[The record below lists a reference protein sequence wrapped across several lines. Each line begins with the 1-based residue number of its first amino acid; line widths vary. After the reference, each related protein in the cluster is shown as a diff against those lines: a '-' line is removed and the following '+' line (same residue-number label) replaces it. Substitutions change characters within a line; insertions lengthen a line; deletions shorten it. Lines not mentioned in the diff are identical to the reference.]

1 MNHSGKW
8 TDTEFDYTSSNI
20 NRIYM
25 YLHRECHFL
34 LTLTCAV
41 ICGVLLVCV
50 FALLALMWFYLFDCL
65 FNVTSSPSVCTRSP
79 QSPHILTTQETG
91 KHSGKTPKLSLALVV
106 SFVFSLHLPRSLS
119 YDILQSV
126 AMKRQ
131 EVRVTVV
138 CSLLTR
144 CLEVS
149 SYSHCCLTFA
159 WNAKNN
165 TVQVWKLANNRE
177 KRTQKHPKK
186 DISVLLSPF
195 FLCLIFRGRLRE
207 RIVSL
212 TAIFLRT
219 YRRSQRWRVLQ
230 KCHFSLLAERPR
242 AEWVW
247 SREASLNSGWLKA
260 FSIPP
265 ALFASIEIRRCAF
278 RGYKH
283 NTLAW

>member
-1 MNHSGKW
+1 MFPLDK
-8 TDTEFDYTSSNI
+8 
-20 NRIYM
+20 M
-25 YLHRECHFL
+25 L
-34 LTLTCAV
+34 
-41 ICGVLLVCV
+41 
-50 FALLALMWFYLFDCL
+50 
-65 FNVTSSPSVCTRSP
+65 RS
-79 QSPHILTTQETG
+79 
-91 KHSGKTPKLSLALVV
+91 
-106 SFVFSLHLPRSLS
+106 
-119 YDILQSV
+119 
-126 AMKRQ
+126 
-131 EVRVTVV
+131 
-138 CSLLTR
+138 
-144 CLEVS
+144 EVS

-165 TVQVWKLANNRE
+165 PVQVWKQANNRE

-195 FLCLIFRGRLRE
+195 FLCLIFRGHLRE

-219 YRRSQRWRVLQ
+219 YRGKSEMT
-230 KCHFSLLAERPR
+230 CSTEMSFHSCSR
-242 AEWVW
+242 ASSGWMTVW

>member
-207 RIVSL
+207 RIVSDSNL
-212 TAIFLRT
+212 PQDIQKKSEMTCSTEMSFL
-219 YRRSQRWRVLQ
+219 S
-230 KCHFSLLAERPR
+230 FSR
-242 AEWVW
+242 A
-247 SREASLNSGWLKA
+247 SSGWMSLKPRGVTELRVA
-260 FSIPP
+260 EGFLYPSC
-265 ALFASIEIRRCAF
+265 SF
-278 RGYKH
+278 R
-283 NTLAW
+283 